1 MVISTVEFVVSIT
14 HKTPIAS
21 ESSYA
26 NPVAN
31 VTQGTCDR
39 GILVVSGASDREVVG
54 RNAAWKAGGS
64 GPWFPVRTS
73 RREGS
78 ACHQRMIGIPDEEQR
93 PLDKPAQD

>member
-31 VTQGTCDR
+31 VTQGTLR
-39 GILVVSGASDREVVG
+39 PRYSGDFGCVG
-54 RNAAWKAGGS
+54 PRSCRTKCSLEGGWNR
-64 GPWFPVRTS
+64 PWFPVRMS

-93 PLDKPAQD
+93 PLDKPGQD

>member
-31 VTQGTCDR
+31 VTQGTLRPRYSGDFGCVGPRSCRTKCSLEGGWKRPMVSRAYVAPGRVGLPPADDR
-39 GILVVSGASDREVVG
+39 DPR
-54 RNAAWKAGGS
+54 
-64 GPWFPVRTS
+64 
-73 RREGS
+73 
-78 ACHQRMIGIPDEEQR
+78 
-93 PLDKPAQD
+93 